1 MKTKLRFGLLRFN
14 FKNLKKKRKEKTENL
29 TGKVTHRGRLP
40 GLSDL
45 DATVS
50 RHQILLC
57 KRLRPG
63 GGGGGGEGTFG
74 APLAKRMHNFKTF
87 QAMTTKLSDFS

>member
-1 MKTKLRFGLLRFN
+1 MKTKPRFGLLRFN

-29 TGKVTHRGRLP
+29 TGKVTHRGGLP

-45 DATVS
+45 DATLS

-63 GGGGGGEGTFG
+63 GGGGGGEGG
-74 APLAKRMHNFKTF
+74 RG
-87 QAMTTKLSDFS
+87 DFSRSPHEKDA